1 MLAAVQRYP
10 DAAGIP
16 ARNKARL
23 RALGVQ
29 ACMHQQMV
37 GEVARGLS
45 LFGGASSV
53 VRRCSCSVVD

>member
-29 ACMHQQMV
+29 ACTELWRGF
-37 GEVARGLS
+37 GETGDS
-45 LFGGASSV
+45 TG
-53 VRRCSCSVVD
+53 

>member
-1 MLAAVQRYP
+1 VHLLREVDMLAAVQRYP

-45 LFGGASSV
+45 LFGEV
-53 VRRCSCSVVD
+53 PLRR